1 MENHCRT
8 LQVDGRC
15 LKLGGPPYGENGGG
29 SARNEGRDDLCPW
42 QKSSYLPSSLLP
54 SILPSSLDEAR
65 LYSADATVYIFLCA
79 LCFFFCAAV
88 IKLEPFFSFFCRNP
102 SGPEI
107 LQLLSVTG
115 YLSE

>member
-1 MENHCRT
+1 MERT
-8 LQVDGRC
+8 EVGVPEMKVETTFVLGRN
-15 LKLGGPPYGENGGG
+15 L
-29 SARNEGRDDLCPW
+29 RT
-42 QKSSYLPSSLLP
+42 SLLP
-54 SILPSSLDEAR
+54 SFLPSFLPSSLDEAR

-115 YLSE
+115 NLSLWGARVKH